1 MSDLDHKAPDFYTE
15 NSGVEVERE
24 ERYPE
29 SGQVSI
35 RINHN
40 KHQSTR
46 LQLGLEQAQE
56 LQAKLGAL
64 IAQIAGEN
72 SAA

>member
-1 MSDLDHKAPDFYTE
+1 MSEITHKTPDFYVE

-46 LQLGLEQAQE
+46 LQLGLEQAEE
-56 LQAKLGAL
+56 LHTKLGVL
-64 IAQIAGEN
+64 IAQIRAEQ
-72 SAA
+72 

>member
-1 MSDLDHKAPDFYTE
+1 MSHKTPDFYAE
-15 NSGVEVERE
+15 NNGAEVERE

-40 KHQSTR
+40 KYQSTR
-46 LQLGLEQAQE
+46 LQLGLEQAEE
-56 LQAKLGAL
+56 LHTKLGVL
-64 IAQIAGEN
+64 VAQIRAEQ
-72 SAA
+72 